1 MNALAPDVA
10 GFSRLMTALD
20 PWLDRVVI
28 VGGWAHRLYHLH
40 PAAQKLDFAPLM
52 TLDADVA
59 LPPTLPL
66 QTPTIRE
73 ALVAHGFEEEFR
85 GDAVPPATLYHL
97 GNSGSGFYAEF
108 LTPLTGGE
116 YTRSGRRKATVQ
128 IAGVNSQRLRF
139 IELLLNDP
147 WTVALGPDDFGL
159 PVPKAVHVA
168 NPIGFLAQ
176 KLLIHRKR
184 GAEDQAKDIL
194 YIHDTLQL
202 FGARLEL
209 LRTEWTC
216 RVRPHLHHRAAKEV
230 ETASDWLFGKKT
242 DVIRKAAG
250 IAAGRRLTPETVR
263 ESCRYGLQQMSLID
277 GTKPRRPVLPA
288 S

>member
-1 MNALAPDVA
+1 MALAPDIE
-10 GFSRLMTALD
+10 GFSRLITALD

-59 LPPTLPL
+59 LPQTLPP

-73 ALVAHGFEEEFR
+73 ALVAHGFQEEFR
-85 GDAVPPATLYHL
+85 GDDMPPATLYHL
-97 GNSGSGFYAEF
+97 ADSDSGFYAEF

-116 YTRSGRRKATVQ
+116 YTRSGKRKATAQ
-128 IAGVNSQRLRF
+128 IAGVNSQQLRF

-147 WTVALGPDDFGL
+147 WTVELGEDNFGF
-159 PVPKAVHVA
+159 PAPKLVRVA

-184 GAEDQAKDIL
+184 NADDQAKDIL
-194 YIHDTLQL
+194 YIHDTLQV
-202 FGARLEL
+202 FGARLDDL
-209 LRTEWTC
+209 WIEWTD
-216 RVRPHLHHRAAKEV
+216 RVRPSLHRNAVKEI
-230 ETASDWLFGKKT
+230 ETANDWLFGEMT
-242 DVIRKAAG
+242 DIIRAAAG
-250 IAAGRRLTPETVR
+250 IAADRRLSPEGVR
-263 ESCRYGLQQMSLID
+263 ESCRYGLQQISLAD
-277 GTKPRRPVLPA
+277 
-288 S
+288 